1 MSDGCIKIVT
11 YDIWIAKCDNCATN
25 YLKTE
30 KPKGPRTCNCGKIVE
45 YKQTTWTGPE
55 IKK

>member
-1 MSDGCIKIVT
+1 LSDGCIKIVT